1 MSVINVNHV
10 TFYYDGSYETIFE
23 DVSFSVDTD
32 WKLGFVGR
40 NGRGRRCCWQKVSV
54 NRRISISGMSL

>member
-23 DVSFSVDTD
+23 DVSFSAE
-32 WKLGFVGR
+32 KEGAAGEKSLRAGAYLYLG
-40 NGRGRRCCWQKVSV
+40 
-54 NRRISISGMSL
+54 